1 MKRIGMILMTV
12 MCLSASAFAAGNQPI
27 TGKWEPHINAAK
39 LSKYLSLDS
48 KQTETVGTICEY
60 FNEQMAK
67 ASHTKGD
74 KRKEALHDAVFGN
87 LKLMKKTLTEQ
98 QYGHYLRLLNV
109 TLQNKGITI
118 E

>member
-12 MCLSASAFAAGNQPI
+12 ICLSVSAFAAGNQPV
-27 TGKWEPHINAAK
+27 TEKWEAHINATK

-48 KQTETVGTICEY
+48 EQTETVGTICEY

-67 ASHTKGD
+67 ASRTKGD
-74 KRKEALHDAVFGN
+74 KRKEALHYAVYGN

-109 TLQNKGITI
+109 TLQNKGITV